1 MTRGFVLW
9 NHELRRELLKVCA
22 SSAQVE
28 ARLDSLQEAGRGTS
42 EQIQTLDNKLD
53 RLLKAVLKR

>member
-1 MTRGFVLW
+1 M
-9 NHELRRELLKVCA
+9 KVCA
-22 SSAQVE
+22 LSSQVE

-42 EQIQTLDNKLD
+42 EQIQTLDSKLD